1 MDGQLTVLRAER
13 VVAPGG
19 ILSPGEVIVCAGR
32 IVGVRTGPRRRAPDA
47 GTVLAPGFV
56 DLQVNGAGPFAVP
69 DLRTPA
75 RWEQVERLLV
85 AGGTTTWCA
94 TLLSGP
100 ARERNAALR
109 RAATRAALPP
119 PLRPAPGARP
129 AGDPAVGAPT
139 PTGASERVGDAAGG
153 GVGPGRVRQRPCLA
167 GVHLEGPF
175 LSVPG
180 AHPPEHVR
188 GSVPARWA
196 AGLPAVVRI
205 VTLAPE
211 LPGARAAIW
220 ALARRGVVV
229 ALGHSRCTADEAHAA
244 SAAGARLVTHLGNAM
259 RPLHQRDPGLL
270 GAGLANPSLAV
281 SLIADLVHVH
291 PDLARIA
298 FAAKGADHVVLI
310 TDRVAEPGVTVGGE
324 PPVADLPATAS
335 ARERAARFARRQP
348 SGGLTGT
355 GAGMADMV
363 ASCVYGAGV
372 DLGAAIAAA
381 ATTPARLLGLT
392 DRGALEVGQR
402 ADVVELVDS
411 GSWMAVRR
419 VWIAGKLAGP

>member
-1 MDGQLTVLRAER
+1 MSGQRAVLRAER
-13 VVAPGG
+13 VVTPGG

-32 IVGVRTGPRRRAPDA
+32 IVGVRTGHRRSAPDA

-69 DLRTPA
+69 DLRAPA
-75 RWEQVERLLV
+75 RWDQVERVLV

-94 TLLSGP
+94 TVLSGP
-100 ARERNAALR
+100 ASERTAALR
-109 RAATRAALPP
+109 RVAARTALAP
-119 PLRPAPGARP
+119 PLWPAGGARP
-129 AGDPAVGAPT
+129 AAGFAAAPT
-139 PTGASERVGDAAGG
+139 RAGASARVAGVAGD
-153 GVGPGRVRQRPCLA
+153 GVPSGRVAPRPWVA
-167 GVHLEGPF
+167 GAHLEGPF

-188 GSVPARWA
+188 GSVPAGWA
-196 AGLPAVVRI
+196 ARLPAAVRV

-211 LPGARAAIW
+211 LPGARAAIE

-259 RPLHQRDPGLL
+259 PPLHQRDPGLL
-270 GAGLANPSLAV
+270 GAGLADPRLAV

-291 PDLARIA
+291 PDLVRIA

-310 TDRVAEPGVTVGGE
+310 TDRVAEPGSPAEGA
-324 PPVADLPATAS
+324 PPEADPPATTSAS
-335 ARERAARFARRQP
+335 ERAARFARRQP

-363 ASCVYGAGV
+363 ASCVCGAGV

-381 ATTPARLLGLT
+381 STTPARLLSLT
-392 DRGALEVGQR
+392 DRGALEVGRR

-419 VWIAGKLAGP
+419 VWIAGELAGP